1 MMSLK
6 NKHLTRAKE
15 NVNDEFYTRYED
27 IEKELK
33 NYLKCFK
40 DKVVYCNCDDY
51 RVSNFVKYFIDNFKT
66 LGLKKLVATCYIDQQ
81 IDLLSFTTPELAL
94 YFEYDGIDKIEKPL
108 NSDGDFRSEECL
120 NILKQCDI
128 VVTNPPFSLFKEYV
142 ETLVKHSKD
151 FLIIGNVIAIQF
163 QNVFSYIFTKKLHLG
178 FNRVSHFLKNG
189 VETPVSGIW
198 YTSLPSHKEREFIE
212 LTKSYD
218 PELYPKYDNYDAI
231 NVDKTK
237 DIPKDYK
244 GVMGVPITFLE
255 HYNEKQFELIGLL
268 CDVDRNKVLPGL
280 IYGEHAEYYEYNSRK
295 NTVSLRTKQC
305 GVINRKVYFD
315 RVLIRI
321 L

>member
-142 ETLVKHSKD
+142 ETLFGRRRYLKD
-151 FLIIGNVIAIQF
+151 INSHNATVR
-163 QNVFSYIFTKKLHLG
+163 G
-178 FNRVSHFLKNG
+178 FA
-189 VETPVSGIW
+189 
-198 YTSLPSHKEREFIE
+198 ER
-212 LTKSYD
+212 
-218 PELYPKYDNYDAI
+218 NAI
-231 NVDKTK
+231 NAPIQGTAA
-237 DIPKDYK
+237 DI
-244 GVMGVPITFLE
+244 I
-255 HYNEKQFELIGLL
+255 
-268 CDVDRNKVLPGL
+268 KV
-280 IYGEHAEYYEYNSRK
+280 AM
-295 NTVSLRTKQC
+295 
-305 GVINRKVYFD
+305 
-315 RVLIRI
+315 IRI
-321 L
+321 FQRFKAENIRSKMILQVHDELNFSVYP